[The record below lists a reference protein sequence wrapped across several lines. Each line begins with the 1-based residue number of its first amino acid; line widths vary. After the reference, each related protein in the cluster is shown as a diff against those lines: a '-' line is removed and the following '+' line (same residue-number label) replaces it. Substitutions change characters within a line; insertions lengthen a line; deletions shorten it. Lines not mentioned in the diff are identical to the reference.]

1 MNQKASPQQDF
12 MAADRGSATLWC
24 VALSGLLL
32 AIATTFAIVGAARVA
47 HHRAQS
53 AADLSVLVAARWALA
68 APTEACARASRLAAE
83 NGAQLVRCTLT
94 DAVADLTVSVGL
106 SLPALGDR
114 VVLARARAGPAHGN
128 PDAPPGPVPWLV
140 LPGGKALEVCRERET
155 C

>member
-1 MNQKASPQQDF
+1 MNQKAHPQQGP

-32 AIATTFAIVGAARVA
+32 AVATTFAIVGAARVA

-114 VVLARARAGPAHGN
+114 VVLARARAGPANGN
-128 PDAPPGPVPWLV
+128 PDVPQEPVP
-140 LPGGKALEVCRERET
+140 
-155 C
+155 